1 MRRRPPRSTRTD
13 TLFPYTTL
21 FRSDA
26 GGGEQGGDRRSNA
39 EPRRDRPDARRLPA
53 GAQVMMGGGNAS
65 ESAYRVLM
73 GVLESRTGQ
82 TLSPSRIWRIERS
95 EERRVGK
102 ECVSTCRSRWSRCN
116 EKKNKKKE
124 TKTT

>member
-39 EPRRDRPDARRLPA
+39 EPRRDRPDSRRLSA
-53 GAQVMMGGGNAS
+53 GAQVMMGAGHPI
-65 ESAYRVLM
+65 ESAYSVLTF
-73 GVLESRTGQ
+73 VPESRTAH
-82 TLSPSRIWRIERS
+82 TLYPRLLSARITVVYVTFVLLLLAHCCTLCFIHKHS
-95 EERRVGK
+95 ILAIHL
-102 ECVSTCRSRWSRCN
+102 
-116 EKKNKKKE
+116 
-124 TKTT
+124 